1 MADAHHHHEHDH
13 PAASPL
19 WEAAPTFVPRRARH
33 VAELDLDGE
42 LLLTHPQ
49 APGVLRF
56 DPITAFLW
64 HAFGPDITVAELA
77 DDVADALDL
86 DPDEA
91 LGSLSTVVTAL
102 GRTGY
107 LTEPT
112 DPPILRVPAFPT
124 VAPDT

>member
-1 MADAHHHHEHDH
+1 MADHDH
-13 PAASPL
+13 DHDHAATPL
-19 WEAAPTFVPRRARH
+19 WEAAYGFVPRRAGY
-33 VAELDLDGE
+33 VAELELDGE
-42 LLLTHPQ
+42 LLLTHPR

-64 HAFGPDITVAELA
+64 RSFGPDITVGELA
-77 DDVADALDL
+77 EDVADALDL
-86 DPDEA
+86 EPAEA
-91 LGSLSTVVTAL
+91 LGSLSTVVSSL

-107 LTEPT
+107 LTEPA